1 MTIEISKNKVVF
13 DGQSFTPEETE
24 AVFRA
29 AKEYS
34 NFIQTIRN
42 EGA

>member
-1 MTIEISKNKVVF
+1 MTLEIKNNQIVF
-13 DGQSFTPEETE
+13 DGVTFTPEETE